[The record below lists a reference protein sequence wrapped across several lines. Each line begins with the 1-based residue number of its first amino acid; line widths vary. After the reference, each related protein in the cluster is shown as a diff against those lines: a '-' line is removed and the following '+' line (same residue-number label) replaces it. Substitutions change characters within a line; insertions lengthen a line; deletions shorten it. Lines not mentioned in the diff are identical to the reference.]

1 MKSFQKKFAFIFSF
15 FFSALSVGNTGCQ
28 GENLPDDP
36 AVVEKYLVRAELI
49 AEPTAVEIQN
59 RFGNHPIVRALIQHN
74 LQVYRLV
81 YKTQNVD
88 GQVIEASGALLVPVV
103 NTPLPLVSL
112 QHGTITDDR
121 AAPSHYNQG
130 SEAWTIGSVVAA
142 GGYIVSAPDYIGYGE
157 SRNLPHPYEHAA
169 SLASASADMLRAA
182 REFCDERQVQ
192 LNQKLFLTGYSQG
205 GFATMALHRHLE
217 TNLPSEFTVTASAP
231 GAGAYHKTAF
241 AKFILDSNRSL
252 NFMNSYLWVLETYNR
267 VYGLNRPWSYYLKE
281 PYATRV
287 RQNGVQTTVNQNPQ
301 ALFTDEFRK
310 EILNN
315 TDQGMLAALSE
326 NDIHNWQPKAPIS
339 LFHGTSDDYVP
350 FFNSQDAYDAMRAN
364 GVTKVQLVRLEGR
377 NHGSAVPDFI
387 MGVVAFLSSY

>member
-1 MKSFQKKFAFIFSF
+1 
-15 FFSALSVGNTGCQ
+15 
-28 GENLPDDP
+28 
-36 AVVEKYLVRAELI
+36 
-49 AEPTAVEIQN
+49 
-59 RFGNHPIVRALIQHN
+59 
-74 LQVYRLV
+74 
-81 YKTQNVD
+81 
-88 GQVIEASGALLVPVV
+88 
-103 NTPLPLVSL
+103 
-112 QHGTITDDR
+112 
-121 AAPSHYNQG
+121 
-130 SEAWTIGSVVAA
+130 
-142 GGYIVSAPDYIGYGE
+142 
-157 SRNLPHPYEHAA
+157 
-169 SLASASADMLRAA
+169 
-182 REFCDERQVQ
+182 
-192 LNQKLFLTGYSQG
+192 
-205 GFATMALHRHLE
+205 
-217 TNLPSEFTVTASAP
+217 
-231 GAGAYHKTAF
+231 
-241 AKFILDSNRSL
+241 
-252 NFMNSYLWVLETYNR
+252 MNSYLWVLETYNR